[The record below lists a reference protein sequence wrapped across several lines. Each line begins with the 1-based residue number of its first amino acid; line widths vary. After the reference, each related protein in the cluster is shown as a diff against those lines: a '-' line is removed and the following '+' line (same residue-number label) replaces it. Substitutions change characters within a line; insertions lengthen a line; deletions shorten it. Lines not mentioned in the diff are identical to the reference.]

1 MRLKSEIWVKAYV
14 RRMSAGG
21 HPSYVIRHGDD
32 DAGAIY
38 IRINR
43 LDGTSALFGPAPSG
57 LSGTETD
64 RRWVMHFK
72 GELRPDSE
80 VDVYLEREH
89 RTDPDL
95 WLVEVESRDG
105 QHGLEGWLSDD

>member
-43 LDGTSALFGPAPSG
+43 LDGSSALLGPAPSG

-89 RTDPDL
+89 RTYPDL

-105 QHGLEGWLSDD
+105 QHGLEGWLSED